1 MDNTTNAAA
10 ESTKRP
16 RDDADSVGGID
27 EDDAARKPPPKTNR
41 TTRAG
46 SSAAAS
52 GMTLPHTLRPTKNP
66 TFVEVHFNGSL
77 VTVVRVN
84 ESVENALKRVRL
96 KLGDTCKT
104 VLG

>member
-41 TTRAG
+41 TTGAGVG
-46 SSAAAS
+46 SSNKIGRETERGINDDDDDDNVS
-52 GMTLPHTLRPTKNP
+52 
-66 TFVEVHFNGSL
+66 
-77 VTVVRVN
+77 
-84 ESVENALKRVRL
+84 SVLLHVLDNRMFSIGIGLCCNSSKR
-96 KLGDTCKT
+96 
-104 VLG
+104 